1 MENFPLRSVCLR
13 QRRSEHLVRLSLPLC
28 VLQVSYPVLKVL
40 AAVLQ
45 DVLELDDAVGHEVV
59 VANGRVVEN

>member
-1 MENFPLRSVCLR
+1 M
-13 QRRSEHLVRLSLPLC
+13 
-28 VLQVSYPVLKVL
+28 LQVSYPVLKVL

-59 VANGRVVEN
+59 VANGRVVED